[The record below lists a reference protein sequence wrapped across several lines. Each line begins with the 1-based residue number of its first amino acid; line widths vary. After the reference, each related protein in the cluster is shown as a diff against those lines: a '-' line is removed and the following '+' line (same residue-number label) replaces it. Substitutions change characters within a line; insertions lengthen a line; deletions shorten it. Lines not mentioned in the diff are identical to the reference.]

1 MAQPKNEYLPLT
13 QMQRGIVVDSS
24 AADGDD
30 PYIMQVMVEPATA
43 LDHERLSRA
52 FDAVVG
58 SHPAVRAC
66 FRIRVSGEPV
76 QIVMP
81 AAHVPSAH
89 DDLRDVAPELLTERL
104 EEIRRVDAATAF
116 DLGVAPLM
124 RFRLADLPGGRQQL
138 LFSAHHIVLD
148 GWSVS
153 SLLRE
158 VLAVYGGADPVAEYV
173 FRDYLAWESQADARA
188 ADEAFARVLEGL
200 ASPSMVAEHVVGA
213 ESGERTIAANLPADE
228 TAALSDWCRRREISL
243 ASVVEVCW
251 AQAVALQTGRTDVVV
266 GVMEAN
272 RSLGTPGIATAVGLF
287 ANVVPVRVDLRERA
301 TVAEVCEQLGR
312 QRLETLPH
320 RHVGLGRIQAGNG
333 GAPLFDTIVTFQN
346 YRSTG
351 TVDADA
357 ASAVRILAS
366 RSRTPTTQP
375 AMLAVVPGESLH
387 VELTHRTEAVS
398 SHRAQAMLDVF
409 AHLLASVPAHAD
421 TVIRE
426 WPLTPPATPAGEGR
440 SPARDRTPLLPEQL
454 LDAARRHRD
463 RTAVL
468 TAEGGTSYG
477 ELFSESAALADWLAE
492 THDIGAGSAVAVAVA
507 DERRAL
513 SVRLAAM
520 LAGAAA
526 YALAP
531 DEAEEDGPFET
542 ARVALVLAD
551 RAGAPQGNGQ
561 RIVLVDDPAIVDEL
575 RRRRGRPLRA
585 AEVADSD
592 EAMGVRGDGVSFRR
606 AVTHRTLAETVVG
619 YAERIGVSRHDTLLT
634 ASAASVSVLAALV
647 RGAHVVLGE
656 DATGDA
662 LVSAA
667 RRHAVTVVE
676 GSASAIAH
684 VARVDPDLLRGRRA
698 VVSGPPLTRSAAD
711 AIRGA
716 EAELWLAY
724 APGGELV
731 SLTPVRDDRCAPAI
745 GATLSGA
752 ALQILDPYGRVSP
765 DGSLG
770 EIAVV
775 DDLDVRRT
783 GDLGRRTATGT
794 TDHLGPIGRRLEI
807 RGNRIEPWVVE
818 EALVALSGAMEAV
831 VHRVDDARSQVLVA
845 HLAPATVDSDAVTEA
860 LRGRLPSY
868 AVPSRI
874 ATWPLLPR
882 TPDGAVDLSRLTDR
896 LGERE
901 EASESVVQ
909 LAELF
914 AEITGVDDV
923 GPHSDFF
930 ALGGDSIGVTRL
942 RARAASRHGWELDVR
957 HILELRTPAA
967 IARELA
973 ADRDAWSAEAP
984 DGLAA
989 PHVSADRLPRRAAE
1003 SGREGGLIGTQASL
1017 WLLNRLDA
1025 ESSRYNLT
1033 FALDLAGDLNE
1044 SALVAAVDDVAER
1057 HEVLRT
1063 SYALREGAPVQRVE
1077 PLRSDR
1083 PLLRIA
1089 DTPAEALDAVLA
1101 ASADRGFRLDEEL
1114 PMRAE
1119 LHRVAPGRATL
1130 LFTFHHVAIDGASFL
1145 PFARDLELAY
1155 DARRRGEAPR
1165 FGTTPV
1171 QYLDYVAWLDRRL
1184 GDVDEPGTRA
1194 AEQAAYWRGHLEGLG
1209 ASTGMPVQAPLQ
1221 DDRRGDH
1228 ARRLLLTWGP
1238 EVLDAAGRIAR
1249 QAGTTRFAAY
1259 QTALAAALHSLGAA
1273 TDLAL
1278 GVPVSGRPHV
1288 DLDDALGYY
1297 ANVVVSR
1304 VRLDPEEGLSG
1315 NAARRGRALAGELD
1329 HQDLPFNEVVR
1340 AVHAPRE
1347 PGRNPLFQTALV
1359 LQSYDKPEVRLR
1371 GVAVTERL
1379 MPVVDARLDLVVAIV
1394 ERAQG
1399 EGVTVAVEFAE
1410 AAYPAHTVELLAD
1423 RFRRLLIEGAA
1434 DPDLPVSLRLSG
1446 LGSTAEVA
1454 PRATVAPAGE
1464 APVGATA
1471 SPAASDAVGVDPLL
1485 AEVVAAYGTAIRFGE
1500 IDPDAGYFDAGG
1512 DSVGTVTVAAALAR
1526 HDVDIATLMTGPTA
1540 RELAARIANGDFRDT
1555 SAPSDAGFAGV
1566 AAAGYDVDLLDPFSP
1581 ILPIRP
1587 AGAKRPLFAFHGGV
1601 GLSIPYTGL
1610 SQAIDAEVPIYG
1622 LQSTEAFFGAP
1633 PPESI
1638 TEQVRRYLV
1647 RIREVQPQ
1655 GPYRLLGWSYGGWA
1669 AHEATRLLEEEGDE
1683 VELLVIVDS
1692 EVPGD
1697 PERTWGP
1704 ELPREAVVRAFTMVL
1719 GISGEDDS
1727 DITTA
1732 EQLHAAFQRS
1742 AGAFAQL
1749 TPEEVE
1755 RFVDVM
1761 QSHAHL
1767 ARRHRPG
1774 TVDAPT
1780 VLLWSSSV
1788 GTRHPS
1794 ELTDEW
1800 APFLAGPVSSVG
1812 LEAQH
1817 QFLMH
1822 PLPQRLIGTVVNA
1835 LLEDPGRTQLLTEP
1849 RYREELEFLDY
1860 LAAVPETNEEAPPA
1874 AEAPTAEP
1882 GPLDGVPSPSTR
1894 RGPVAGLLIET
1905 GTLVWRRLHHLRK
1918 TPWRLISV
1926 VLNPLILI
1934 VALGYLFAGAIVFPG
1949 YNGVYMNYLLAGVSA
1964 QAALQNIGPTAIA
1977 IRSDLDKG
1985 LFDRFRSLP
1994 MRRSVVLFAHS
2005 IADSIIGV
2013 AGLLIV
2019 VLGGFLAGWRLG
2031 TDLAGFAFGLLL
2043 LVVFTYV
2050 CVWVGIGVG
2059 LFVKNLESIESIA
2072 VSLSV
2077 GLSFLSNALLAPG
2090 TLPHW
2095 LQPFAEW
2102 NPVSAVA
2109 TSVRQAWGNPVAKSA
2124 SIAGEVPLL
2133 AAAIFFALVLL
2144 VVPVLSQGRYRKSR

>member
-1 MAQPKNEYLPLT
+1 MAEPKNEYLPLT
-13 QMQRGIVVDSS
+13 QMQRGIFVDSS
-24 AADGDD
+24 AAAGDD

-52 FDAVVG
+52 IDAVVG
-58 SHPAVRAC
+58 SHPAMRAC
-66 FRIRVSGEPV
+66 FRIRTSGEPV
-76 QIVMP
+76 QIVVP

-153 SLLRE
+153 SLLRD
-158 VLAVYGGADPVAEYV
+158 VLAVYGGAEPVAEYV

-200 ASPSMVAEHVVGA
+200 ASPSMVAEHVAGA
-213 ESGERTIAANLPADE
+213 ESGERTIAANLPAAA
-228 TAALSDWCRRREISL
+228 TAALADWCRRRETSL

-287 ANVVPVRVDLRERA
+287 ANVVPVRVDLREGA
-301 TVAEVCEQLGR
+301 TVAALCEQLGR

-320 RHVGLGRIQAGNG
+320 RHLGLGRIQAGNG

-351 TVDADA
+351 TVDADDA
-357 ASAVRILAS
+357 RAVRILAS

-375 AMLAVVPGESLH
+375 ALLAVVPGESLH
-387 VELTHRTEAVS
+387 VELTHRMEAVT

-426 WPLTPPATPAGEGR
+426 WPLTPSATPAGEARR
-440 SPARDRTPLLPEQL
+440 SPARDRTPLVPEQL
-454 LDAARRHRD
+454 REAARRHRD
-463 RTAVL
+463 RTAVS
-468 TAEGGTSYG
+468 TVDGGTSYR
-477 ELFSESAALADWLAE
+477 ELFTESAALANWLAE
-492 THDIGAGSAVAVAVA
+492 THDIGVGSAVAVAVA
-507 DERRAL
+507 DERQAL
-513 SVRLAAM
+513 SVRLAAI
-520 LAGAAA
+520 LAGATVHAVTAA
-526 YALAP
+526 EL
-531 DEAEEDGPFET
+531 ES
-542 ARVALVLAD
+542 ALVLAD
-551 RAGAPQGNGQ
+551 RAGAPLRNGQ
-561 RIVLVDDPAIVDEL
+561 RIVLVDDPAVLDAV
-575 RRRRGRPLRA
+575 RRRRGLPLRA
-585 AEVADSD
+585 VAVADSD
-592 EAMGVRGDGVSFRR
+592 EALGVPGDRR
-606 AVTHRTLAETVVG
+606 AVTHRALAKAVAG
-619 YAERIGVSRHDTLLT
+619 YAERIGVSHHETLLT
-634 ASAASVSVLAALV
+634 ASTASVSVLAALV
-647 RGAHVVLGE
+647 RGAHVVLAE
-656 DATGDA
+656 NATGDA

-667 RRHAVTVVE
+667 RLHAVTVVE
-676 GSASAIAH
+676 GSASALAY

-698 VVSGPPLTRSAAD
+698 VVSNPPLTCSAAD
-711 AIRGA
+711 AIRRA
-716 EAELWLAY
+716 EAELWLSY

-731 SLTPVRDDRCAPAI
+731 SLTPVRDDRCVPAI
-745 GATLSGA
+745 GATLSGV
-752 ALQILDPYGRVSP
+752 ALQILDPYGRISP

-775 DDLDVRRT
+775 DDLGVRRT
-783 GDLGRRTATGT
+783 GDLGRRTATGA
-794 TDHLGPIGRRLEI
+794 TDYLGPISRRLEI

-818 EALVALSGAMEAV
+818 EALVALSGVSEAV
-831 VHRVDDARSQVLVA
+831 VHRVDDAHSQVLVA

-882 TPDGAVDLSRLTDR
+882 TPDGAVDLSRLTGR
-896 LGERE
+896 LSEAE
-901 EASESVVQ
+901 VASESVAQ
-909 LAELF
+909 LAQLF
-914 AEITGVDDV
+914 AEITGADDV

-930 ALGGDSIGVTRL
+930 AIGGDSIGVTRL
-942 RARAASRHGWELDVR
+942 RAHAASRHGWDLDLR

-973 ADRDAWSAEAP
+973 DDRDPSSAVAP
-984 DGLAA
+984 D
-989 PHVSADRLPRRAAE
+989 VSADRLPRRAAE
-1003 SGREGGLIGTQASL
+1003 TGREGGLIGTQASL

-1033 FALDLAGDLNE
+1033 FALDLLGDLDE

-1063 SYALREGAPVQRVE
+1063 SYALREGAPVQCVK
-1077 PLRSDR
+1077 PLRSGR
-1083 PLLRIA
+1083 PLLRIV
-1089 DTPAEALDAVLA
+1089 DTPTETLDAGLA
-1101 ASADRGFRLDEEL
+1101 ASADRGFRLDAEL

-1119 LHRVAPGRATL
+1119 LHRVAPGEATL

-1165 FGTTPV
+1165 FATAPV

-1194 AEQAAYWRGHLEGLG
+1194 AQQAAYWRGHLEGLG
-1209 ASTGMPVQAPLQ
+1209 ASTGMPVQAPPQ

-1288 DLDDALGYY
+1288 DLEDALGYY
-1297 ANVVVSR
+1297 SNVVVSR

-1315 NAARRGRALAGELD
+1315 NTARRGRALAGELD

-1340 AVHAPRE
+1340 AVHAPRQ

-1359 LQSYDKPEVRLR
+1359 LQSYDKPEIRLC

-1379 MPVVDARLDLVVAIV
+1379 MPVVDARNDLVVAIV

-1399 EGVTVAVEFAE
+1399 EGVAVAVEFAE
-1410 AAYPAHTVELLAD
+1410 AVYPAHTVELLAE

-1434 DPDLPVSLRLSG
+1434 DPDLPVSLHLSG

-1454 PRATVAPAGE
+1454 PRATVASA
-1464 APVGATA
+1464 VGT
-1471 SPAASDAVGVDPLL
+1471 PAASDAVGGDPLL
-1485 AEVVAAYGTAIRFGE
+1485 AEVLAAYGTAIRFGE
-1500 IDPDAGYFDAGG
+1500 IEPDAGYFDAGG
-1512 DSVGTVTVAAALAR
+1512 DSVGTVSVAAALAR
-1526 HDVDIATLMTGPTA
+1526 HDVDIATLMTGPSA
-1540 RELAARIANGDFRDT
+1540 RELAARIADGEFRDA

-1610 SQAIDAEVPIYG
+1610 SRAIDPAVPIYG
-1622 LQSTEAFFGAP
+1622 LQSTEAIFGAA
-1633 PPESI
+1633 PPESM
-1638 TEQVRRYLV
+1638 TEQVRSYLG

-1669 AHEATRLLEEEGDE
+1669 AHEAARLLEDEGDE

-1692 EVPGD
+1692 EVPND

-1704 ELPREAVVRAFTMVL
+1704 KLPREAVVRAFTMVL
-1719 GISGEDDS
+1719 GISGEDGS

-1755 RFVDVM
+1755 RFIDTM
-1761 QSHAHL
+1761 QRHAHL
-1767 ARRHRPG
+1767 AARHRPG
-1774 TVDAPT
+1774 AVEAPT

-1817 QFLMH
+1817 QFMMH

-1860 LAAVPETNEEAPPA
+1860 LAAVPEANEEAPPA
-1874 AEAPTAEP
+1874 AAAPIAEP
-1882 GPLDGVPSPSTR
+1882 VGIPSPSTT

-1918 TPWRLISV
+1918 APWRLISV

-1949 YNGVYMNYLLAGVSA
+1949 YDGVYMNYLLAGVCA

-1977 IRSDLDKG
+1977 IRADLDKG

-2005 IADSIIGV
+2005 IADSMIGV
-2013 AGLLIV
+2013 VGMLIV
-2019 VLGGFLAGWRLG
+2019 VFAGFLAGWRLG
-2031 TDLAGFAFGLLL
+2031 TGLAGFAFGLLV

-2077 GLSFLSNALLAPG
+2077 GLSFLSNALLAPN
-2090 TLPHW
+2090 TLPQW

-2124 SIAGEVPLL
+2124 SIAGDIPLL
-2133 AAAIFFALVLL
+2133 VAGIFFALVLV
-2144 VVPVLSQGRYRKSR
+2144 VVPVVSQRRYRKTH